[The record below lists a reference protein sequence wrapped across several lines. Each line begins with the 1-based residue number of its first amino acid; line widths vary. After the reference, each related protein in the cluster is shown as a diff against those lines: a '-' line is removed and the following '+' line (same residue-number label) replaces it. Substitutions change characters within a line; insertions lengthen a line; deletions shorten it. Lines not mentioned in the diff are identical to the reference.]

1 MGLIKSVAKFTAGGV
16 TGAAAGAVAGLLLAP
31 DSGPAF
37 QRRLRERFRAAK
49 VAGAEA
55 QAAKETELI
64 RKFRLSVNDAAAL
77 NDVEAQ
83 AARGRTEALAAP
95 ALNGR

>member
-1 MGLIKSVAKFTAGGV
+1 MGVIKSVAKFVAGGAA
-16 TGAAAGAVAGLLLAP
+16 GAATGAVAGLLLAP

-37 QRRLRERFRAAK
+37 QRKLRERFRAAR

-64 RKFRLSVNDAAAL
+64 RKYRLTVRDAGALEDAESRAAQ
-77 NDVEAQ
+77 DRVA
-83 AARGRTEALAAP
+83 ALAA
-95 ALNGR
+95 ADLNGS